1 MKKTVVHF
9 EIGCSDIEKTSEFY
23 RAVFDWKLNKHGNSA
38 IIDTGKE
45 DALSGHIN
53 KLGPDD
59 PQNYVTVYIETD
71 SLHSD
76 LKVIES
82 NGGEVFVKPIKLPDG
97 REFAWFKD
105 VAGNLIGLITPIG
118 SLTKKMMR

>member
-1 MKKTVVHF
+1 MKKKVVHF
-9 EIGCSDIEKTSEFY
+9 EIGCSDIDKTSEFY
-23 RAVFDWKLNKHGNSA
+23 KTVFGWNLKKHGNSA
-38 IIDTGKE
+38 LIYTGEE

-76 LKVIES
+76 LKVIEL
-82 NGGEVFVKPIKLPDG
+82 NGREIFVKPIKLPDG

-105 VAGNLIGLITPIG
+105 VAGNLIGLISP
-118 SLTKKMMR
+118 K

>member
-23 RAVFDWKLNKHGNSA
+23 KVVFDWKLKKQGNSA
-38 IIDTGKE
+38 TIDTGKE

-53 KLGPDD
+53 KLRPDE
-59 PQNYVTVYIETD
+59 PQNYVTLYIETD
-71 SLHSD
+71 ALNSD
-76 LKVIES
+76 LKAIEL
-82 NGGEVFVKPIKLPDG
+82 NGGKILVNPIKLPDG

-105 VAGNLIGLITPIG
+105 VAGNTIGLITP
-118 SLTKKMMR
+118 K

>member
-9 EIGCSDIEKTSEFY
+9 EIGCADLDKTSKFY
-23 RAVFDWKLNKHGNSA
+23 KTVFDWNLKMHGNSA
-38 IIDTGKE
+38 IIDTGNE
-45 DALSGHIN
+45 DSLSGHIN

-71 SLHSD
+71 SLLSD
-76 LKVIES
+76 LEAIEF
-82 NGGEVFVKPIKLPDG
+82 NGGEIFVKPIKLPDG

-105 VAGNLIGLITPIG
+105 VAGNLIGLITP
-118 SLTKKMMR
+118 K